1 MTSKVII
8 KLEFDLFV
16 AGIRLLASPL
26 KLISFIII
34 ITFLMEPKKLT
45 FFQVFQLP
53 DVRYLCL

>member
-16 AGIRLLASPL
+16 AGIQLLASPL

-45 FFQVFQLP
+45 LLQVFQLP
-53 DVRYLCL
+53 DVLYLCL

>member
-16 AGIRLLASPL
+16 AGLLASLL
-26 KLISFIII
+26 KLISFIIM
-34 ITFLMEPKKLT
+34 ITFLMEPKELT
-45 FFQVFQLP
+45 LLQVFQLP

>member
-16 AGIRLLASPL
+16 AGIRLLASLL
-26 KLISFIII
+26 KLISFIIMI
-34 ITFLMEPKKLT
+34 KFLMEPKELT
-45 FFQVFQLP
+45 LLQVFQLP